1 MNFNVNNKECY
12 FEKDIILTI
21 YNPKIIHNYVKLS
34 EENIKFLNEFKKDI
48 IKKIYPFS
56 KKIYGIQKTICCLE
70 EFYCSPHKL
79 IPFNNKYEDVIKI
92 NNNNNHNSEIINIH
106 FKGLWFSDKSW
117 GPYLSVSLEE
127 CIKKPLFIDSD
138 SEIDF

>member
-1 MNFNVNNKECY
+1 MNTKEKF

-21 YNPKIIHNYVKLS
+21 YNPKIIDNYVKLS
-34 EENIKFLNEFKKDI
+34 EENIKFLNEFKKD
-48 IKKIYPFS
+48 KVKEIYLLS

-70 EFYCSPHKL
+70 EFYCSPHKIML
-79 IPFNNKYEDVIKI
+79 FNNKYEDVIKI
-92 NNNNNHNSEIINIH
+92 NNNNSEIININ

-117 GPYLSVSLEE
+117 GPYYLSSEE
-127 CIKKPLFIDSD
+127 YIKTPLFIDSD